1 MFFDVFF
8 SLNQT
13 TVESIQPFEWQLL
26 QSFFEQVEA
35 ADKLGYGVAW
45 VAQHHFMWDLLKR
58 TSKTTFPNYKGNIGL
73 NSDILLLAPHIF
85 SRTKNIEVGEVSRNL
100 ISDGGPIAHAQAVRT
115 FMAFHAFGPFAH
127 RRLHLGLSNG
137 EYQFNSSPFWVSPRS
152 DIEKAAWPALKK
164 KIFAEALEVF
174 LNLVSGYAWL
184 SSSDV
189 AAAELR
195 GADFQSDEEW
205 DRVRMLAG
213 EVHAE
218 KISIPHQWSFERQA
232 VIPQEVSLNSLRLYA
247 GSHDASLQQMA
258 NRFMPCGVMDASL
271 TSGEEIERTHKHM
284 AEAYYFPKAP
294 WQRSMLPRLTLV
306 FLDTTSGL
314 SAEEQSE
321 RARKKARRSLEMFW
335 LAHAESLDLAAIET
349 ALKNA
354 LVGNASEVVGQLKSR
369 YHQDDRLMLWF
380 DFCNHNSKEVVAN
393 MAEFQRV
400 VVPEINK

>member
-13 TVESIQPFEWQLL
+13 TVDSIQPFEWQLL
-26 QSFFEQVEA
+26 RSFFEQVEA
-35 ADKLGYGVAW
+35 ADELGYGVAW

-100 ISDGGPIAHAQAVRT
+100 ISDGGPIAHAQSVRT
-115 FMAFHAFGPFAH
+115 FMAFHEFGPFAH

-137 EYQFNSSPFWVSPRS
+137 EYQFNSSPFWVSPRT

-174 LNLVSGYAWL
+174 LRLTRGDVFF
-184 SSSDV
+184 SDRTSRK
-189 AAAELR
+189 ELCKT
-195 GADFQSDEEW
+195 DFHSDEDW
-205 DRVRMLAG
+205 NSVRRLAG
-213 EVHAE
+213 ESAAE
-218 KISIPHQWSFERQA
+218 KISFPEQWSFEQLGI
-232 VIPQEVSLNSLRLYA
+232 VPQNVSLGSLGLYL

-271 TSGEEIERTHKHM
+271 TSGEEIESTHKHM
-284 AEAYYFPKAP
+284 AEAYYIPKAP

-306 FLDTTSGL
+306 FLDTTPGL
-314 SAEEQSE
+314 SDEE
-321 RARKKARRSLEMFW
+321 
-335 LAHAESLDLAAIET
+335 
-349 ALKNA
+349 
-354 LVGNASEVVGQLKSR
+354 
-369 YHQDDRLMLWF
+369 
-380 DFCNHNSKEVVAN
+380 
-393 MAEFQRV
+393 
-400 VVPEINK
+400 